1 MPLWEYSLVYGLTDG
16 KGQER
21 DFLDRWG
28 SEGWELILIVPAG
41 YRRYPDERP
50 SFSNPEYSFYYFKR
64 PRSRSGIVGRL
75 LDTLSATLV
84 WGRSRSLNAMPE
96 IMPGLERPAS
106 PTGNG

>member
-50 SFSNPEYSFYYFKR
+50 VFPIRNTASTISNGQDREAE
-64 PRSRSGIVGRL
+64 
-75 LDTLSATLV
+75 LSDAC
-84 WGRSRSLNAMPE
+84 
-96 IMPGLERPAS
+96 
-106 PTGNG
+106 